1 MTTEL
6 LDSLETPVEVESF
19 TKHGTSAVFILIRTD
34 HLDEGAPLTDVT
46 IPDSSLELRLQTSR
60 VPPIKFQLFR
70 VNQRLPLVMGAN
82 AVHHLSLQ
90 YAEGP

>member
-34 HLDEGAPLTDVT
+34 HLDEGAALTDVT
-46 IPDSSLELRLQTSR
+46 IPDSSLELSCKPLEYHQLSSNLFESTSD
-60 VPPIKFQLFR
+60 F
-70 VNQRLPLVMGAN
+70 
-82 AVHHLSLQ
+82 H
-90 YAEGP
+90 